1 MLKHPMFK
9 SARVVL
15 DLTKGERPLLI
26 ASVAIA
32 LVMSALYFTL
42 PPLAKP
48 ILHAFI
54 DGTASEKQHALGQLV
69 VALAVLNVVQA
80 ILGSTQ
86 SYLLS
91 VAGEGVTRRLRRL
104 LFRKLIGLPM
114 AAINQMRAGDIASRW
129 SNDVGIVQALATT
142 NVVNL
147 VRFAAQLVVAIGV
160 MFFLQWQLTL
170 EAIVAM
176 AIVIIT
182 ANFAMKYL
190 STSSVRLQGLRA
202 NALAV
207 AAEAV
212 ANALLVKMAVRQDY
226 VTQRVDEKL
235 GETYDLAKRRALV
248 QATVIPVVN
257 TVALVMFG
265 AILLLEAQR
274 VIAGTVS
281 MAELG
286 AYVVSVGLLATAAGQ
301 LAITLNSVRQSLAG
315 LSRVFAIMR
324 MPSEAAHPG
333 DACAPAGDIALE
345 NVSMRYGAEGEF
357 AVDGVTLTIPRGSSF
372 ALVGPSG
379 SGKSTLL
386 SLLGGVFEATSGT
399 ITIGGRDLR
408 TLDLDAHRERIGYVS
423 QEPFA
428 FQASLRENLL
438 LAKPDATEDD
448 LLRALRAANAQH
460 IVERLPNGLD
470 SEIGEGGKTLSRGE
484 RQRIAVARLFLSDPE
499 IVLLDE
505 PTASLDAQ
513 NEMLVK
519 VALDQILVGRT
530 TILVTHRTRMVR
542 ECDAIGV
549 LLDGRL
555 VEVGTYDELCAA
567 GGIFATLDRLQ
578 AGEGLVPDP
587 AFTTT
592 LEELHAPVH

>member
-1 MLKHPMFK
+1 MLKHPMLK
-9 SARVVL
+9 NARVVL

-54 DGTASEKQHALGQLV
+54 DGTPSEKQHALGQLV

-80 ILGSTQ
+80 ILGSAQ

-104 LFRKLIGLPM
+104 LFRKLIALPM

-170 EAIVAM
+170 EAIAAM
-176 AIVIIT
+176 AIVIVT

-345 NVSMRYGAEGEF
+345 GVSMRYGSEGEF

-438 LAKPDATEDD
+438 LAKPDATEDE

-460 IVERLPNGLD
+460 IVERLANGLD

-519 VALDQILVGRT
+519 VALDEILVGRT

-567 GGIFATLDRLQ
+567 GGVFATLDRLQ
-578 AGEGLVPDP
+578 AGEGMLPDP